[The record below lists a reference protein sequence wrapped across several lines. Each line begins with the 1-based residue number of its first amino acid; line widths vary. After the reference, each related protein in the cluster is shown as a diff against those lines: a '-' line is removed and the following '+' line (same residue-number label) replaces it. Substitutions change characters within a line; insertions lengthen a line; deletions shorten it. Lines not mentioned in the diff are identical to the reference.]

1 MSNYTKATNFATKD
15 SLPSGNALKIVR
27 GTEIDTEFNSIATA
41 IDSKSDSISPTFTG
55 TVTVAALTA
64 TGAATFTSLTASGA
78 AVFSGASTF
87 TTPNLGTP
95 SVVTLTNA
103 TGLPLTTGVTG
114 TLPIANGGTGAT
126 TGAAALTALGLVS
139 ASTAAQG
146 IVEIATDAETQTGT
160 DTSRAITPANLAAA
174 KIQLGTAIASTS
186 GTSID
191 FTGIPSWA
199 KRVTVMFNV
208 VSTSGSS
215 VPLVQLGDAGGIE
228 TSGYAG
234 VVGVGQQANNW
245 LVAALSAG
253 FSIATTG
260 GDSDASNVYSGSMIL
275 SKVTG
280 NNWVCQSSIGQSAG
294 SAVRMHLTSGGKTLS
309 DVLDR
314 VRITT
319 ASGTDTFDAGTINI
333 SWE

>member
-87 TTPNLGTP
+87 TAPNLGTP

-126 TGAAALTALGLVS
+126 TAATAFTALKQ
-139 ASTAAQG
+139 AATDTATG
-146 IVEIATDAETQTGT
+146 VVELATDAEVQTGT
-160 DTSRAITPANLAAA
+160 DTTRAVTPAGFRSAN
-174 KIQLGTAIASTS
+174 IMLGTAVASTS

-199 KRVTVMFNV
+199 KRVTVMFRG
-208 VSTSGSS
+208 VSLNGTAS
-215 VPLVQLGDAGGIE
+215 PLVQLGDSGGFV
-228 TSGYAG
+228 TSGYTG
-234 VVGVGQQANNW
+234 VCALFIGTGANTFLSSGFPLYDNTPT
-245 LVAALSAG
+245 AASEWFGLMT
-253 FSIATTG
+253 IC
-260 GDSDASNVYSGSMIL
+260 L
-275 SKVTG
+275 QTG
-280 NNWVCQSSIGQSAG
+280 NTWIGSSNAQCNGRFS
-294 SAVRMHLTSGGKTLS
+294 TSFTNGFVSLS
-309 DVLDR
+309 GVLDR

-319 ASGTDTFDAGTINI
+319 TNGTDTFDAGTINV